1 MRVLYGASDE
11 KFVQSNENLFDGIP
25 VHSKVDK
32 YEYGDVSFLRIDGET
47 FNKNSLPIVFRVS
60 PDTLLNLTSNLVD
73 KLPLPSVYEWT
84 IEDVCRWIRKYGYRH
99 YQNTF
104 RVNLISG
111 RKLLLID
118 AKALASMNIKNFND
132 IKHIAYGIRQL
143 FHFEMTKFMRSIALP
158 SQYYYELYKLFRKNT
173 GRTYDITKRTELW
186 RRMQLIRASKPY
198 LSHWET
204 LEHWLG
210 HTHEPESAEIIGGTP
225 HYRLYACKT
234 AKRTTKHFPPKK
246 ATIICTCM
254 PPCFCHH
261 KETHFQKPTVFTLL
275 KSTRAPDVN
284 YVCHK
289 KFCRDHMPPCTCHW
303 KSANFKFEQILTCLR
318 RELPL
323 RYAPDHRRQTQMHSF
338 INESLLSRTTLI

>member
-25 VHSKVDK
+25 IRSKVDK
-32 YEYGDVSFLRIDGET
+32 YEYGDISFLRMEGET

-60 PDTLLNLTSNLVD
+60 PDTLLNLASNLVD

-84 IEDVCRWIRKYGYRH
+84 IEDVCRWIRKYGYPH

-104 RVNLISG
+104 RVNLVSG

-118 AKALASMNIKNFND
+118 ANALAAMNIKNFND

-158 SQYYYELYKLFRKNT
+158 SQYYYELYKLFRKKT

-186 RRMQLIRASKPY
+186 RRMQLIRESKPY

-204 LEHWLG
+204 LEQWLT
-210 HTHEPESAEIIGGTP
+210 HTHEPESAEIIAGTP
-225 HYRLYACKT
+225 HYRLYECKT
-234 AKRTTKHFPPKK
+234 AKSTTKHFPPKK
-246 ATIICTCM
+246 GIVICTCM

-261 KETHFQKPTVFTLL
+261 KETYFQPPTVFTLL

-289 KFCRDHMPPCTCHW
+289 KFCGDRMPPCTCHW

-323 RYAPDHRRQTQMHSF
+323 RYGPDHRRQTQMHSF
-338 INESLLSRTTLI
+338 MNESLLSRTTLI

>member
-11 KFVQSNENLFDGIP
+11 KFVHSKENLIDRIP
-25 VHSKVDK
+25 VHSKLEN
-32 YEYGDVSFLRIDGET
+32 YEYGDIPFLRMEGQT
-47 FNKNSLPIVFRVS
+47 FNKDSLPIVFRVS

-84 IEDVCRWIRKYGYRH
+84 TEDVCRWIRKYGYRH

-104 RVNLISG
+104 RVNLITG

-118 AKALASMNIKNFND
+118 ANALASMNIKNFND

-143 FHFEMTKFMRSIALP
+143 FHFEMTKFMRSISLP

-173 GRTYDITKRTELW
+173 GHSYNITKRTELW
-186 RRMQLIRASKPY
+186 RCMQLLRESKPY

-204 LEHWLG
+204 LERWLA
-210 HTHEPESAEIIGGTP
+210 HTHESVRPEIIGGTP
-225 HYRLYACKT
+225 HYRLYECKA
-234 AKRTTKHFPPKK
+234 AKRTTKHFPPRK
-246 ATIICTCM
+246 AAIICTCM

-261 KETHFQKPTVFTLL
+261 KKAHFQPPTVFTLL
-275 KSTRAPDVN
+275 KSTRSPDVN
-284 YVCHK
+284 YVCHNK
-289 KFCRDHMPPCTCHW
+289 YWSEHMPPCTCNW
-303 KSANFKFEQILTCLR
+303 KSTNFKFEQILTCLR

-323 RYAPDHRRQTQMHSF
+323 RYGPDYRRQTQIHSF
-338 INESLLSRTTLI
+338 MNESFLSRATLI